1 MPCAGKYIRWIHEL
15 TFSAYVGFLIFNGE
29 VGKQHSAFLDWL
41 VRLLDPLYRILA
53 YVGPW
58 VHFYPGLGSRWATV
72 WLLLAAIVFIGLRSL
87 RRNALARE
95 ILRYVTGV
103 AAVAA
108 FPVYWLKRDDVV
120 LQSSA
125 IARFLGVPRDW
136 PDDGLVYLSSAENR
150 WLWLAVALVAV
161 YVIVYLRK
169 TSLGVTLCGAVVLA
183 MHCWIWAAL
192 ASRGT
197 GLSDWR
203 LVCWLL
209 GVFACLAWGVY
220 VRTPSQACQRAEA
233 LSANPVPR
241 RPAASP

>member
-1 MPCAGKYIRWIHEL
+1 VAAW
-15 TFSAYVGFLIFNGE
+15 F
-29 VGKQHSAFLDWL
+29 
-41 VRLLDPLYRILA
+41 
-53 YVGPW
+53 
-58 VHFYPGLGSRWATV
+58 
-72 WLLLAAIVFIGLRSL
+72 LLAAIVFISLRSL

-108 FPVYWLKRDDVV
+108 FPVYWLKREDVV

-136 PDDGLVYLSSAENR
+136 PDDGLVGLSSAEDR

-183 MHCWIWAAL
+183 MHWWLWAAL
-192 ASRGT
+192 ASQAT
-197 GLSDWR
+197 DLSDWR
-203 LVCWLL
+203 LVWWLL

-220 VRTPSQACQRAEA
+220 VRTPTQACERAEA
-233 LSANPVPR
+233 
-241 RPAASP
+241 PAANSVP